1 MSGEQSGAGGRGR
14 FTRRA
19 LLGAG
24 AAGAAGAALPGGLGR
39 GGDAAAASTLRAD
52 VVVIGAGFAGLTAAR
67 QLVAAGRSV
76 VVLEAR
82 DRVGGRVLNASIG
95 GGEVVE
101 VGGQWIGPT
110 QDRIAAL
117 ARELG
122 VSTYKTYNSGEN
134 IYYRG
139 GQPEPLRRL
148 RFSSSGPF
156 GPVPPDPGVV
166 EVQAA
171 ITDLNDKSRGVPT
184 DAPQRAARAAE
195 YDGITFETY
204 KNDNVVSPG
213 AKFLLDVGAEA
224 VFAAEPRDLSLL
236 FVLFYIAAAGN
247 ETTPGTFER
256 LINTAGG
263 GQESRFVGG
272 SQQLPIRMAERL
284 GSRVVLGAPVRR
296 LVQEGGGVRAEADGV
311 TVLAQRAIVAM
322 APSMTALIDYD
333 PPLPGDRAQ
342 LIQRYPMGAVIKC
355 QAVYDRP
362 FWRDEGL
369 TGQVVS
375 DAHPVRITFDNS
387 PPDGRPGVMLGFIEG
402 SDAREYSTRPAD
414 ERRQAVLRNFAD
426 YFGAA
431 ALSPRQYVERNWQ
444 AETWTRGAYEGY
456 TAPGVLLDYGD
467 AVRRPFGRL
476 HWAGTET
483 ASFWNGYM
491 EGAIRSGERAAS
503 EALAG
508 LRTGAAPDEAA
519 PEEPDGRGDGRRPG
533 PGGRRGGGD
542 EQGFPRG
549 GVETGGLRPPARA

>member
-1 MSGEQSGAGGRGR
+1 MSRGR
-14 FTRRA
+14 ITRRA
-19 LLGAG
+19 ALGAG
-24 AAGAAGAALPGGLGR
+24 AAGAVGVALPGGGGQAR
-39 GGDAAAASTLRAD
+39 GADAVRRAD
-52 VVVIGAGFAGLTAAR
+52 VAVVGAGFAGLTAAR
-67 QLVAAGRSV
+67 ELVRAGRSV

-95 GGEVVE
+95 GGEIVE

-122 VSTYKTYNSGEN
+122 VATFKTYNSGDN
-134 IYYRG
+134 LYYRE
-139 GQPEPLRRL
+139 GQPEALRRL

-166 EVQAA
+166 EVQRVL
-171 ITDLNDKSRGVPT
+171 TDLNEKSRGVPT
-184 DAPQRAARAAE
+184 NAPQRAAQAAE
-195 YDGITFETY
+195 YDGQTFETY

-213 AKFLLDVGAEA
+213 AKLLLDIGAEA

-256 LINTAGG
+256 LINTAAGA
-263 GQESRFVGG
+263 QESRFVGG
-272 SQQLPIRMAERL
+272 SQQLPLRMARAL
-284 GSRVVLGAPVRR
+284 GSRVVLDAPVRR
-296 LVQEGGGVRAEADGV
+296 LTQDGHGVRLQADGV
-311 TVLAQRAIVAM
+311 TVEAQQAIVAM
-322 APSMTALIDYD
+322 APAMTALIDYD
-333 PPLPGDRAQ
+333 PGLPSDRAQ

-362 FWRDEGL
+362 FWRDDGL

-375 DAHPVRITFDNS
+375 DSHPVRITFDNS
-387 PPDGRPGVMLGFIEG
+387 PPDGRPGVLLGFIEA
-402 SDAREYSTRPAD
+402 SDAREYSGRSAS

-426 YFGAA
+426 YFGEA
-431 ALSPRQYVERNWQ
+431 ALKPRQYVERDWQ

-467 AVRRPFGRL
+467 AVRRPFGRV

-491 EGAIRSGERAAS
+491 EGAIRSGERAAA
-503 EALAG
+503 EALAA
-508 LRTGAAPDEAA
+508 LRAGGRSAPAAEDPAGGRGRGRSRRRGSGSRAGAAEA
-519 PEEPDGRGDGRRPG
+519 
-533 PGGRRGGGD
+533 
-542 EQGFPRG
+542 FPRG
-549 GVETGGLRPPARA
+549 GVETGALPPPGTA